1 MTISFLI
8 KIVIPI
14 YFINVFIFVYL
25 CLTLTLISLSFKISN
40 IMGVGVMLD
49 RITTTITDSTGERRG
64 DDEIIMYVP
73 DCLEYDTD
81 FLHGGDCAT
90 LHFTPAQAKELA
102 GQLWALADGMAK
114 PQQPRES

>member
-1 MTISFLI
+1 M
-8 KIVIPI
+8 
-14 YFINVFIFVYL
+14 NA
-25 CLTLTLISLSFKISN
+25 FKISN

-49 RITTTITDSTGERRG
+49 RCTTTITDSTGERRG

-102 GQLWALADGMAK
+102 GQLWALADGMAE
-114 PQQPRES
+114 PQRHTRKGLARPSERRGRLRE